1 MKTLSVMAQIQEQKR
16 KDIARDGTPDLNT
29 EGQKVAR
36 EKRESFDLPVNAV
49 KVDPLR

>member
-1 MKTLSVMAQIQEQKR
+1 MKELAVMTQIQEQKR
-16 KDIARDGTPDLNT
+16 ADIAREGNPELDT
-29 EGQKVAR
+29 ERQAVAR